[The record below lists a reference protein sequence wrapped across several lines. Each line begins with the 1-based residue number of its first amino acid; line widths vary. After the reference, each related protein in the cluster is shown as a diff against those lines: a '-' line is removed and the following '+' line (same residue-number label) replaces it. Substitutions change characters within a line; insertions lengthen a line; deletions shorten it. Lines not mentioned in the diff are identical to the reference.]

1 MKKGGMTLDNLL
13 NQLKTDGKK
22 RQKEKGKIICESL
35 CSAQKILQLR
45 KSLLAAKASIPRVSV
60 DMFANNLENLP
71 KYLNITNND
80 WDLEMWEK
88 AAHPDLEVGFFVAS
102 GIWMSINVI
111 VGTVANGAVLLAFFR
126 DLKVSF

>member
-1 MKKGGMTLDNLL
+1 MG
-13 NQLKTDGKK
+13 KTDRERMAKASV
-22 RQKEKGKIICESL
+22 RVSVVCSSARKIP
-35 CSAQKILQLR
+35 QLR
-45 KSLLAAKASIPRVSV
+45 KSLLAAKASPLGHSFDRGVSV
-60 DMFANNLENLP
+60 DMFANNLDNLP